1 MCGIVGAWDLNA
13 YDKVVQATQLLT
25 HRGPD
30 DYGYYSDPHV
40 PLAFGHVRLSIQ
52 DLSPLGHQPML
63 SEDQSVVL
71 VFNGEIYNFRELR
84 SELEAKGHRFRGY
97 SDTEVLLQLYL
108 AEGEKMLTRLNGIF
122 AFAIWNK
129 HNRSLFIA
137 RDAMGVKPLY
147 YAETAAS
154 FAFASE
160 IKALLY
166 LIPEVRELDIPA
178 LHRYLSFLWCPGEG
192 TPLRGVRKLLPG
204 EAMVVQSG
212 KIMHRWIWYQLPVFR
227 GVTDYLSEE
236 EAIASTAE
244 GLRRAVNRQLIADV
258 PVGAFLSGGLDS
270 SAVVAFARE
279 QAPNLRCFSIE
290 IEGGQGDGFAD
301 DLSYARRVAQHLGVP
316 LDVVSIDAGRMAS
329 DIESMVAQLDEPLA
343 DPAALNVF
351 YISRLARE
359 HGIKVLLS
367 GAGGDDLFTGY
378 RRHVAVN
385 YERYWKWLPHGVRSG
400 LEEATIGLDQ
410 RQPLFRRLTKLFSG
424 AGLTG
429 DARLANY
436 FLWAKESQL
445 RSLYTP
451 AFRTQLGQENA
462 SAPMIEFLQPLPAS
476 VSPLERMLA
485 LEQRFFLTD
494 HNLTYTDKMSMAV
507 GVEVRVPFL
516 DLELVEHAAWLPTGI
531 KQRGRVSK
539 WVLKKAMEPYLPHD
553 VIYRPKSGFGAPLR
567 RWMRRELR
575 SLLGD
580 LLSAESLK
588 RRGLFDPEAVR
599 CLIAQNE
606 SGRADA
612 AYTLLSLLSI
622 EIWCRTYL
630 DAALIR
636 NHSGRQSEANS
647 SKS

>member
-1 MCGIVGAWDLNA
+1 MCGIAGFSGRFSTDLLERA
-13 YDKVVQATQLLT
+13 SGRIA

-30 DYGYYSDPHV
+30 ANGIWFDHIGEVGIAHR
-40 PLAFGHVRLSIQ
+40 RLSIL
-52 DLSPLGHQPML
+52 DLSPSGAQPM
-63 SEDQSVVL
+63 SSNDGAVVL

-84 SELEAKGHRFRGY
+84 SELEAKGYRFRGH

-129 HNRSLFIA
+129 HNRSLFVA

-147 YAETAAS
+147 YAETAAG

-160 IKALLY
+160 IKALLC
-166 LIPEVRELDIPA
+166 LVPAVRDLDIPA

-192 TPLRGVRKLLPG
+192 TPLRSVRKLLPG
-204 EAMVVQSG
+204 EAMVVRGG
-212 KIMHRWIWYQLPVFR
+212 KVIRRWIWYELPIFQ
-227 GVTDYLSEE
+227 GMMGDLSEGD
-236 EAIASTAE
+236 AVAGTAE

-279 QAPNLRCFSIE
+279 QAPDIHCFSIE

-301 DLSYARRVAQHLGVP
+301 DLPYARRVAQYLGVP
-316 LDVVSIDAGRMAS
+316 LDVVRIDAGRMAA
-329 DIESMVAQLDEPLA
+329 DIEGMVAQLDEPLA
-343 DPAALNVF
+343 DPAPLNVL

-378 RRHVAVN
+378 RRHVAMN
-385 YERYWKWLPHGVRSG
+385 YEHYWKWLPYGVRSG
-400 LEEATIGLDQ
+400 LEQATIGLDQ
-410 RQPLFRRLTKLFSG
+410 RRPLFRRLTKLFSG
-424 AGLTG
+424 AGLIG

-436 FLWAKESQL
+436 FLWAKEPQL
-445 RSLYTP
+445 CSIYTP
-451 AFRTQLGQENA
+451 AFRAQLGQDEA
-462 SAPMIEFLQPLPAS
+462 SAPMIEFLKPLPSS
-476 VSPLERMLA
+476 VPPLERMLV
-485 LEQRFFLTD
+485 LEQRFFLAD
-494 HNLTYTDKMSMAV
+494 HNLTYTDRMSMAT

-516 DLELVEHAAWLPTGI
+516 DLELIEHAARIPTGI
-531 KQRGRVSK
+531 KQRGQVGK

-575 SLLGD
+575 PLLED

-588 RRGLFDPEAVR
+588 RRGLFDPEGVQR
-599 CLIAQNE
+599 LITQND
-606 SGRADA
+606 SGQVDA

-622 EIWCRTYL
+622 EIWCREYL
-630 DAALIR
+630 DTALNR
-636 NHSGRQSEANS
+636 NHSGRKSEANS
-647 SKS
+647 SKF